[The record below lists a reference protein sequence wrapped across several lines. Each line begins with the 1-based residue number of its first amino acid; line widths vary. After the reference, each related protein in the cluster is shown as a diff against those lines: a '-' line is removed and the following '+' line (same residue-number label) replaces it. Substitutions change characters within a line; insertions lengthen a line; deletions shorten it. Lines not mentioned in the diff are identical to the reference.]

1 MNLEGFLLGL
11 SNGVSCVAY
20 CAPVLLPYLIGEGKG
35 IFRNFLLTGQFLL
48 GRLLG
53 YLMFA
58 VLAWFTGKMLLPEG
72 SRHDMVIGCAYGLFA
87 GLLVHYGFFKT
98 NVPCRAAGCTGTRL
112 RLMSAEQASL
122 PAVSGL
128 VTGLAFC
135 PPFLLA
141 FTGAAG
147 QASLAGSLIFFFS
160 FFAGTSILF
169 LPAPFVGFFKGVGAL
184 RQIGRMAAGVM
195 GFYFLY
201 SGIILIIG
209 GLKRI

>member
-1 MNLEGFLLGL
+1 MSPEAFFLGL

-20 CAPVLLPYLIGEGKG
+20 CAPVLLPYLLGEGKG
-35 IFRNFLLTGQFLL
+35 VLGNCLLTGQFLL

-53 YLMFA
+53 YLLFA
-58 VLAWFTGKMLLPEG
+58 ILAWAAGRILLPEG
-72 SRHDMVIGCAYGLFA
+72 PRHDLLIGFAYGLFA
-87 GLLVHYGFFKT
+87 VLLIHYGFFKM
-98 NVPCRAAGCTGTRL
+98 NPPCEAGCTRTYHRFL
-112 RLMSAEQASL
+112 SLQKASL
-122 PAVSGL
+122 PAVAGL

-147 QASLAGSLIFFFS
+147 QGNLMGSLVFFIS

-169 LPAPFVGFFKGVGAL
+169 LPAPFVGFSRRFEVL
-184 RQIGRMAAGVM
+184 QQVGRMAAGLM
-195 GFYFLY
+195 GLYFLY

-209 GLKRI
+209 GYGKI